1 MSSAVAFAF
10 AAGALST
17 VNPCGFAVLP
27 AFIAYYLG
35 QQADAGPVPLPTRV
49 FRGVG
54 AGAALSAGFAAVF
67 TVAGLL
73 LAAGLRLI
81 IGAVPWI
88 AVAVGA
94 GLIALGLMLLA
105 GRKVGLAVNAN
116 GLAGRD
122 RGVRGLVLFGA
133 AYALASLSCTVAV
146 LLAVVGQALA
156 ASDLL
161 AVVAVFAAYSLG
173 AASVLVLLTVSAAVA
188 SGAMARLVRRAL
200 PYVGRVSGAF
210 LVLSGAYLLAYWLPQ
225 LAGQREGTALSRAGG
240 TVAGTVTQWL
250 QGRTSLI
257 ALLAAAVVAA
267 ALVFAALRRGKR
279 TTADDDACCAPAATT
294 TLTTTATST
303 THSGSRA
310 SD

>member
-27 AFIAYYLG
+27 AFLAYYLG
-35 QQADAGPVPLPTRV
+35 QTADAGPLPLPARLA
-49 FRGVG
+49 RGVG

-67 TVAGLL
+67 TLAGLL

-81 IGAVPWI
+81 IGVIPWI

-94 GLIALGLMLLA
+94 ALIALGLMLLA
-105 GRKVGLAVNAN
+105 GRKIGLAVNAN
-116 GLAGRD
+116 GLAGHD

-156 ASDLL
+156 AADVV
-161 AVVAVFAAYSLG
+161 AVIAVFAAYSLG

-188 SGAMARLVRRAL
+188 SGAMARVVRRSL

-225 LAGQREGTALSRAGG
+225 LAGQRDGTAVSRGG
-240 TVAGTVTQWL
+240 GAVAGSVTEWL
-250 QGRTSLI
+250 QGRTTLV
-257 ALLAAAVVAA
+257 AAVAAAVVLVAVAA
-267 ALVFAALRRGKR
+267 AVAGRRRSRSPADSGDSCCPPETPRAASSRSGGTRA
-279 TTADDDACCAPAATT
+279 AD
-294 TLTTTATST
+294 
-303 THSGSRA
+303 
-310 SD
+310 

>member
-27 AFIAYYLG
+27 AFLAYYLG
-35 QQADAGPVPLPTRV
+35 QQADAGPAPLATRV
-49 FRGVG
+49 ARGVG

-88 AVAVGA
+88 AVGVGA

-105 GRKVGLAVNAN
+105 GRKIGLAVNAN
-116 GLAGRD
+116 GLAGQD

-133 AYALASLSCTVAV
+133 AYALVSLSCTVAV

-156 ASDLL
+156 AADLL
-161 AVVAVFAAYSLG
+161 AVIAVFAAYSLG

-188 SGAMARLVRRAL
+188 SGAMARVVRRAL
-200 PYVGRVSGAF
+200 PYVGRVSGGF

-225 LAGQREGTALSRAGG
+225 LAGDRDGTALSRAGG
-240 TVAGTVTQWL
+240 AVAGSVTEWL
-250 QGRTSLI
+250 QGRTT
-257 ALLAAAVVAA
+257 AVAVVATGAVLVAVATA
-267 ALVFAALRRGKR
+267 AVRSRRGPGR
-279 TTADDDACCAPAATT
+279 VDDACCPPATQT
-294 TLTTTATST
+294 PTAA
-303 THSGSRA
+303 GSSRSA
-310 SD
+310 D

>member
-27 AFIAYYLG
+27 AFLAYYLG
-35 QQADAGPVPLPTRV
+35 QTADAGPLPLPVRLA
-49 FRGVG
+49 RGVA

-67 TVAGLL
+67 TLAGLL

-81 IGAVPWI
+81 IGVIPWI

-94 GLIALGLMLLA
+94 ALIALGLMLLA

-122 RGVRGLVLFGA
+122 RSVRGLVLFGA
-133 AYALASLSCTVAV
+133 AYALASLSCTLAV

-156 ASDLL
+156 AADVV
-161 AVVAVFAAYSLG
+161 AVIAVFAAYSLG

-188 SGAMARLVRRAL
+188 SGAMARVVRRAL

-210 LVLSGAYLLAYWLPQ
+210 LVLSGVYLLAYWLPQ
-225 LAGQREGTALSRAGG
+225 LAGRREGTAVSRAGG
-240 TVAGTVTQWL
+240 AVAGSVTDWL
-250 QGRTSLI
+250 QGHTTLVASV
-257 ALLAAAVVAA
+257 AAAVVLVTVAA
-267 ALVFAALRRGKR
+267 AVAGRRR
-279 TTADDDACCAPAATT
+279 SRSDAEPVHDSCCA
-294 TLTTTATST
+294 TATPRAAASR
-303 THSGSRA
+303 SGTRTV
-310 SD
+310 D

>member
-27 AFIAYYLG
+27 AFLAYYLG
-35 QQADAGPVPLPTRV
+35 QQADAEPVPLPSRIA
-49 FRGVG
+49 RGVG

-81 IGAVPWI
+81 IGVVPWI
-88 AVAVGA
+88 AVGVGA
-94 GLIALGLMLLA
+94 GLIALGVLLLA
-105 GRKVGLAVNAN
+105 GRKIGLTVNAN
-116 GLAGRD
+116 GLAGREG
-122 RGVRGLVLFGA
+122 GVRGLVLFGA

-156 ASDLL
+156 AADLL
-161 AVVAVFAAYSLG
+161 AVIAVFAAYSLG

-188 SGAMARLVRRAL
+188 SGAMARVVRRAL
-200 PYVGRVSGAF
+200 PYIGRVSGGF

-225 LAGQREGTALSRAGG
+225 LAGDRDGTALTRTGG
-240 TVAGTVTQWL
+240 TVAGSATQWL
-250 QGRTSLI
+250 AG
-257 ALLAAAVVAA
+257 
-267 ALVFAALRRGKR
+267 R
-279 TTADDDACCAPAATT
+279 TTAVAATAAVTVLIAIAVAATVRGRRTDGVDDDCCPPAAEDTT
-294 TLTTTATST
+294 PAGGTLAA
-303 THSGSRA
+303 G
-310 SD
+310 

>member
-27 AFIAYYLG
+27 AFLAYYLG
-35 QQADAGPVPLPTRV
+35 QKADAGPQPLTVRLV
-49 FRGVG
+49 RGVG

-133 AYALASLSCTVAV
+133 AYALASLSCTIAV

-156 ASDLL
+156 AADLL

-188 SGAMARLVRRAL
+188 SGAMARVVRRAL
-200 PYVGRVSGAF
+200 PYVGRVSGGF

-225 LAGQREGTALSRAGG
+225 LAGRRDGTALSRGGGALAGS
-240 TVAGTVTQWL
+240 VTEWL
-250 QGRTSLI
+250 QGRTTLV
-257 ALLAAAVVAA
+257 AAAAAAVVILAV
-267 ALVFAALRRGKR
+267 VFAAVRGRRSR
-279 TTADDDACCAPAATT
+279 PDTDTPVDADCCSAASGAATAAGCT
-294 TLTTTATST
+294 RVTE
-303 THSGSRA
+303 
-310 SD
+310 

>member
-1 MSSAVAFAF
+1 VSSAVAFSF

-27 AFIAYYLG
+27 AFLAYYLG
-35 QQADAGPVPLPTRV
+35 QQADAGPVPLATRV
-49 FRGVG
+49 ARGVG

-88 AVAVGA
+88 AVGVGA
-94 GLIALGLMLLA
+94 GLTAVGLLLLA
-105 GRKVGLAVNAN
+105 GRKIGLAVNAN
-116 GLAGRD
+116 GLAGQE

-156 ASDLL
+156 AADLL

-200 PYVGRVSGAF
+200 PYVGRVSGGF
-210 LVLSGAYLLAYWLPQ
+210 LVLSGGYLLAYWLPQ
-225 LAGQREGTALSRAGG
+225 LAGDRDGTALSRAGG
-240 TVAGTVTQWL
+240 ALAGSVTEGL
-250 QGRTSLI
+250 QGRTTAVAVVATVVVL
-257 ALLAAAVVAA
+257 VVAA
-267 ALVFAALRRGKR
+267 AAAVRSRRDPVGL
-279 TTADDDACCAPAATT
+279 DDDGCYPPSTQTPTAAG
-294 TLTTTATST
+294 S
-303 THSGSRA
+303 SRA
-310 SD
+310 AD

>member
-27 AFIAYYLG
+27 AFLAYYLG
-35 QQADAGPVPLPTRV
+35 QQADAGPLPMATRV
-49 FRGVG
+49 ARGVV
-54 AGAALSAGFAAVF
+54 AGAAVSAGFAAVF

-88 AVAVGA
+88 AVAVGV

-105 GRKVGLAVNAN
+105 GRKIGLAVNAN
-116 GLAGRD
+116 GLAGRN

-146 LLAVVGQALA
+146 LLAVVGKALA
-156 ASDLL
+156 AADLL

-188 SGAMARLVRRAL
+188 SGGMARVVRRAL

-225 LAGQREGTALSRAGG
+225 LAGQRDGTALSRGGGAVAGG
-240 TVAGTVTQWL
+240 VTEWL
-250 QGRTSLI
+250 QGRTTLV
-257 ALLAAAVVAA
+257 AAAAAAVVLLAVGVAA
-267 ALVFAALRRGKR
+267 VRGRRSRPRTDADADCCPPANSAAEPAVGTLV
-279 TTADDDACCAPAATT
+279 AD
-294 TLTTTATST
+294 
-303 THSGSRA
+303 
-310 SD
+310 

>member
-1 MSSAVAFAF
+1 MSGAVAFAF

-27 AFIAYYLG
+27 AFLAYYLG
-35 QQADAGPVPLPTRV
+35 QQADAGPVPLATRV
-49 FRGVG
+49 ARGVG

-81 IGAVPWI
+81 IGAVPWM
-88 AVAVGA
+88 AVGVGA
-94 GLIALGLMLLA
+94 GLIALGLLLLA
-105 GRKVGLAVNAN
+105 GRKIGLAVNAN

-156 ASDLL
+156 AADLL

-188 SGAMARLVRRAL
+188 SGAIARLVRRAL
-200 PYVGRVSGAF
+200 PYVGRVSGGF

-225 LAGQREGTALSRAGG
+225 LAGDRDGTALSRSGGALAGS
-240 TVAGTVTQWL
+240 VTEWL
-250 QGRTSLI
+250 QGRTTPVAVVATVTVLV
-257 ALLAAAVVAA
+257 AATAAAVRS
-267 ALVFAALRRGKR
+267 RRSPTGG
-279 TTADDDACCAPAATT
+279 DDDACCAPATVAPTP
-294 TLTTTATST
+294 AG
-303 THSGSRA
+303 GSRA
-310 SD
+310 TD

>member
-27 AFIAYYLG
+27 AFLAYYLG
-35 QQADAGPVPLPTRV
+35 QQADAGPLPLTARV
-49 FRGVG
+49 ARGVG
-54 AGAALSAGFAAVF
+54 AGAAVSAGFAAVF

-88 AVAVGA
+88 ALAVGA

-200 PYVGRVSGAF
+200 PWVGRVSGAF
-210 LVLSGAYLLAYWLPQ
+210 LVLSGGYLLAYWLPQ
-225 LAGQREGTALSRAGG
+225 LTGNRDGTALSRGG
-240 TVAGTVTQWL
+240 GAVAGSVTEWR
-250 QGRTSLI
+250 QGRTTL
-257 ALLAAAVVAA
+257 VAA
-267 ALVFAALRRGKR
+267 AAAATVLLAVALAALRGRRSGPDAEGPAG
-279 TTADDDACCAPAATT
+279 ADCCAPETSDAA
-294 TLTTTATST
+294 A
-303 THSGSRA
+303 GSRSA
-310 SD
+310 D

>member
-1 MSSAVAFAF
+1 MSSAVTFAF

-27 AFIAYYLG
+27 AFLAYYLG
-35 QQADAGPVPLPTRV
+35 QSADAGPLPLPVRLA
-49 FRGVG
+49 RGVG

-67 TVAGLL
+67 TVTGLL

-81 IGAVPWI
+81 IGVIPWI

-94 GLIALGLMLLA
+94 ALIALGLMLLA
-105 GRKVGLAVNAN
+105 GRKIGLAVNAN

-156 ASDLL
+156 AADVV
-161 AVVAVFAAYSLG
+161 AVIAVFAAYSLG

-188 SGAMARLVRRAL
+188 SGAMARVVRRAL

-225 LAGQREGTALSRAGG
+225 LAGQRDGTAVSRGG
-240 TVAGTVTQWL
+240 GAVAGSVTEWL
-250 QGRTSLI
+250 QGRTTLI
-257 ALLAAAVVAA
+257 AAVAAVVVLVAVAAAVAGRRRRRSDADSDDDSCCPPPTPHAA
-267 ALVFAALRRGKR
+267 ASRSGAR
-279 TTADDDACCAPAATT
+279 TID
-294 TLTTTATST
+294 
-303 THSGSRA
+303 
-310 SD
+310 

>member
-27 AFIAYYLG
+27 AFLAYYLG
-35 QQADAGPVPLPTRV
+35 QQADAGPQPLTTRLA
-49 FRGVG
+49 RGVG
-54 AGAALSAGFAAVF
+54 SGLALSTGFAAVF

-88 AVAVGA
+88 AVGVGA
-94 GLIALGLMLLA
+94 GLIALGLLLLA
-105 GRKVGLAVNAN
+105 GRKVGIAVNAN
-116 GLAGRD
+116 GLAGQD

-156 ASDLL
+156 AADLL

-173 AASVLVLLTVSAAVA
+173 AASVLVLLTVSAALA
-188 SGAMARLVRRAL
+188 SGAMARVVRKAL
-200 PYVGRVSGAF
+200 PYVGRVSGGF

-225 LAGQREGTALSRAGG
+225 LAGSRNGTALTRGG
-240 TVAGTVTQWL
+240 GAVAGTVTGWL
-250 QGRTSLI
+250 EGRTT
-257 ALLAAAVVAA
+257 AVAVVAA
-267 ALVFAALRRGKR
+267 VAVLAVA
-279 TTADDDACCAPAATT
+279 AATAAVRS
-294 TLTTTATST
+294 LSLI
-303 THSGSRA
+303 HI
-310 SD
+310 

>member
-27 AFIAYYLG
+27 AFLAYYLG
-35 QQADAGPVPLPTRV
+35 RQADAEPVPLPTRV
-49 FRGVG
+49 ARGVG

-88 AVAVGA
+88 AVGVGA
-94 GLIALGLMLLA
+94 GLIALGLLLLA
-105 GRKVGLAVNAN
+105 GRKIGVTVNAN
-116 GLAGRD
+116 GLAGREG
-122 RGVRGLVLFGA
+122 GVRGLVLFGV

-156 ASDLL
+156 AADLL
-161 AVVAVFAAYSLG
+161 AVIAVFAAYSLG

-188 SGAMARLVRRAL
+188 SGAMARVVRRAL
-200 PYVGRVSGAF
+200 PYVGRVSGGF

-225 LAGQREGTALSRAGG
+225 LAGDRDGTALSRAGG
-240 TVAGTVTQWL
+240 TVAGNATEWL
-250 QGRTSLI
+250 QGRTTAVAAVAAVTVLI
-257 ALLAAAVVAA
+257 AVAIAATVRG
-267 ALVFAALRRGKR
+267 RRPAGV
-279 TTADDDACCAPAATT
+279 ADDCCPPTVEDTT
-294 TLTTTATST
+294 SAG
-303 THSGSRA
+303 GSRA
-310 SD
+310 AG

>member
-27 AFIAYYLG
+27 AFLAYYLG
-35 QQADAGPVPLPTRV
+35 QQADAGPVALPTRLA
-49 FRGVG
+49 RGVG

-88 AVAVGA
+88 AVGIGA
-94 GLIALGLMLLA
+94 GLIGLGLLLLA
-105 GRKVGLAVNAN
+105 GRKIGLAVNAN

-122 RGVRGLVLFGA
+122 RGVRGLVVFGA

-146 LLAVVGQALA
+146 LLAVIGQAVA
-156 ASDLL
+156 AADLL
-161 AVVAVFAAYSLG
+161 AVVAVFVAYSLG

-200 PYVGRVSGAF
+200 PYVGRVSGGF
-210 LVLSGAYLLAYWLPQ
+210 RSC
-225 LAGQREGTALSRAGG
+225 RAPTCSPTGC
-240 TVAGTVTQWL
+240 
-250 QGRTSLI
+250 RSS
-257 ALLAAAVVAA
+257 
-267 ALVFAALRRGKR
+267 
-279 TTADDDACCAPAATT
+279 PA
-294 TLTTTATST
+294 TAT
-303 THSGSRA
+303 GRR
-310 SD
+310 

>member
-1 MSSAVAFAF
+1 MSSAIAFAF

-27 AFIAYYLG
+27 AFLAYYLG
-35 QQADAGPVPLPTRV
+35 QQADAGPQPLATRV

-54 AGAALSAGFAAVF
+54 SGLALSAGFAIVF

-88 AVAVGA
+88 AVGVGA
-94 GLIALGLMLLA
+94 GLIALGLLLLA
-105 GRKVGLAVNAN
+105 GRKIGLAVNAN

-122 RGVRGLVLFGA
+122 GGVRGLVLFGA

-156 ASDLL
+156 AADLL
-161 AVVAVFAAYSLG
+161 AVISVFAAYSLG

-188 SGAMARLVRRAL
+188 SGAMARVVRKAL
-200 PYVGRVSGAF
+200 PYVGRVSGGF
-210 LVLSGAYLLAYWLPQ
+210 LVMSGAYLLAYWLPQ
-225 LAGQREGTALSRAGG
+225 LAGDRDGTALSRGG
-240 TVAGTVTQWL
+240 GAVAGSVTGWL
-250 QGRTSLI
+250 EGRTTLV
-257 ALLAAAVVAA
+257 AVVAA
-267 ALVFAALRRGKR
+267 VAVLAVGAVAAVRSRRGP
-279 TTADDDACCAPAATT
+279 TGTDDDCCGAPAATT
-294 TLTTTATST
+294 TSAGGG
-303 THSGSRA
+303 HAAG
-310 SD
+310 